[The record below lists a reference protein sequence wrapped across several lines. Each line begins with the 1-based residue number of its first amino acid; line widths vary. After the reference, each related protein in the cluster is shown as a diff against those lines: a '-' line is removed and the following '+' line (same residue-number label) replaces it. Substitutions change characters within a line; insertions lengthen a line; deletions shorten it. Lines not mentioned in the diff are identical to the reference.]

1 MRSASLTATRLSK
14 ARERERFSPC
24 KPWLPPSNAAIEM
37 SERTAAYLAAG
48 AREVW
53 LVREDGSAELFD
65 ASGPIAASSF
75 GVALASPR

>member
-1 MRSASLTATRLSK
+1 MAA
-14 ARERERFSPC
+14 AV
-24 KPWLPPSNAAIEM
+24 AAIEM